1 MKGQFKVFDAARHVV
16 EPADLWESRIGPAYA
31 GAVEVRRDGGSVT
44 VRGRPTTTPRP
55 DVMGHPHYQD
65 AYRDAIAADF
75 SAESG
80 LADMD
85 REGIDAALLLPTFG
99 MYAIWADHVDG
110 DLSSAICRA
119 YNDWLH
125 DYCGADRERLKA
137 VALLPQQDPEAAAV
151 ELRRAV
157 GKGFVAGFMR
167 PNQLV
172 GRRPH
177 DAAYDPLYAE
187 AASLGVPLV
196 LCEMGGSVLH
206 QLGTDRFEGFFS
218 REAVLDP
225 YEMMLVFMSFMGHNV
240 LERFPGLNVGYLG
253 AGVGW
258 LPYWLDRVDEHWGG
272 FFGVDAPSTQ
282 APSLMFKSQGFAAA
296 DPWER
301 TLPEVIEECGEH
313 TIVWGSQYPRPEIAG
328 LFPNELDTV
337 VNDALLTDGQKQAVL
352 WDNAARLFKLG

>member
-1 MKGQFKVFDAARHVV
+1 MKGQFKIFDAVRHVV
-16 EPADLWESRIGPAYA
+16 EPADLWESRIDPAYA
-31 GAVEVRRDGGSVT
+31 GAVEVRRNGGSVT
-44 VRGRPTTTPRP
+44 VSGRPVTAERP
-55 DVMGHPHYQD
+55 DVMAHPHYRE

-75 SAESG
+75 SAESN

-99 MYAIWADHVDG
+99 MYAIWADHVDAG
-110 DLSSAICRA
+110 LASAVCRS

-137 VALLPQQDPEAAAV
+137 VALLPQQDPEAAAA

-157 GKGFVAGFMR
+157 DNGFVAGFMR
-167 PNQLV
+167 PNELV
-172 GRRPH
+172 GHRVH
-177 DAAYDPLYAE
+177 DPVYDPLYAK
-187 AASLGVPLV
+187 AAELGVPLV

-206 QLGTDRFEGFFS
+206 QMGTDRFDGFFS

-225 YEMMLVFMSFMGHNV
+225 YEMMLVFMSFMGHNL
-240 LERFPGLNVGYLG
+240 LERFPGLNIGYLG

-258 LPYWLDRVDEHWGG
+258 VPYWLDRVDEHWGG

-282 APSLMFKSQGFAAA
+282 APSLLFKTQGFAAA

-301 TLPEVIEECGEH
+301 TLPEVIEECGEK
-313 TIVWGSQYPRPEIAG
+313 TILWGSQYPRPELAG

-337 VNDALLTDGQKQAVL
+337 VDDPLLTDEQKRAVL
-352 WDNAARLFKLG
+352 WDNAARLFRLG